1 MEIFYVMDP
10 SIWRH
15 LPTDLVRLVLNLAD
29 LPIDTRLFFKLQN
42 RKLNLKSNFK
52 NFRNSLTYD
61 NATQTLW
68 DFRSM
73 TDLDLKFF
81 LKRKNFK
88 FSCFR
93 DPDRYV
99 FNMGW
104 DPYEMTIYFE
114 DEPHYG
120 PTSISNHL
128 VIRDK
133 IKFIN

>member
-1 MEIFYVMDP
+1 MDP
-10 SIWRH
+10 NVWRH
-15 LPTDLVRLVLNLAD
+15 LPTDLVRWVLSLAD
-29 LPIDTRLFFKLQN
+29 LPIDTRLYFKLEN
-42 RKLNLKSNFK
+42 KKLNLKNFFK
-52 NFRNSLTYD
+52 NFRNNLVYD

-73 TDLDLKFF
+73 SDTDLQFF

-93 DPDRYV
+93 SPDMYV

-104 DPYEMTIYFE
+104 DPYDFTLHAGSHTFGS
-114 DEPHYG
+114 H
-120 PTSISNHL
+120 TLTNHL